1 MKQFKMMCGAMFSGN
16 TESGISVTYDDASNK
31 VNFSVGSVTNSMLS
45 GSIANSKLAN
55 SSITFGAGTGA
66 EAIALGGTLNF
77 DRSIKR
83 NRSINKFW
91 RVQSDYQTM

>member
-1 MKQFKMMCGAMFSGN
+1 MFSGN

-55 SSITFGAGTGA
+55 SSITFGGTGA
-66 EAIALGGTLNF
+66 ESIALGGTLDF
-77 DRSIKR
+77 G
-83 NRSINKFW
+83 
-91 RVQSDYQTM
+91 QEYQTKQKYQ